1 MGKLTELQRVHL
13 TDWTKEVHLAD
24 SSDSL
29 MVILTDAEKVE
40 LLGPTKVTHLVCLLA
55 LSMVTHL
62 VVRLEC
68 LTEMHWVQL
77 TETHWVKLTGLCW
90 V

>member
-1 MGKLTELQRVHL
+1 M
-13 TDWTKEVHLAD
+13 AD
-24 SSDSL
+24 SSADL

-77 TETHWVKLTGLCW
+77 METNWVKLMGSC
-90 V
+90 